1 MAWYSGLSKK
11 IISDLYSN
19 IGTNL
24 NFSNRLRMS
33 VINRTWISSMFSG
46 FGTAYAIDSG
56 KLGHIPFAIITPS
69 AYIGYQLYKNRE
81 SVKSEVIEILD
92 IIIL

>member
-1 MAWYSGLSKK
+1 MSWLSGLSKK

-24 NFSNRLRMS
+24 NFSDRLRVS
-33 VINRTWISSMFSG
+33 VINHTWISSMFSG
-46 FGTAYAIDSG
+46 LETAYAIDSG

-69 AYIGYQLYKNRE
+69 AYVGYQLYKNKE
-81 SVKSEVIEILD
+81 VIKSEIMD
-92 IIIL
+92 IIVM